1 MSVEKSKHEFFEA
14 SANSSPDPSVVGA
27 TLTGA
32 PSLIVVMSLR
42 LAIPWWVA
50 LQQGPP
56 PLHQLIET
64 LMNILA
70 VLQRMISGTFLRE
83 STNGCSGTFLDE
95 STGMVSE
102 SFSRDV
108 GDRL

>member
-56 PLHQLIET
+56 PLHQLDRDSNEH
-64 LMNILA
+64 
-70 VLQRMISGTFLRE
+70 SGGFATNDFGHFL
-83 STNGCSGTFLDE
+83 T
-95 STGMVSE
+95 
-102 SFSRDV
+102 
-108 GDRL
+108 